1 MFWRNRTKSVDEIQV
16 VTSEDRE
23 SAKLRQDNYALL
35 AAEYL
40 MQKLGIEEYSV
51 DVVDNYQHPSL
62 DPDIVLRVNDLPNW
76 IIYRECV
83 NLLTDE
89 GNLIAE
95 HELGQRVK
103 LHTHSAEDIEWLKL
117 STYCL
122 QV

>member
-23 SAKLRQDNYALL
+23 SAKLRHDNYALL
-35 AAEYL
+35 AAEYP

-83 NLLTDE
+83 NLLTE
-89 GNLIAE
+89 KVILLRN
-95 HELGQRVK
+95 
-103 LHTHSAEDIEWLKL
+103 TN
-117 STYCL
+117 
-122 QV
+122 